1 VGVPMIAMRLCAIT
15 LVAIGG
21 AAAPS
26 VAQTLLAAD
35 RRILAE
41 FDARVHAYV
50 QVKDAA
56 RTTVLPL
63 VVLPDPGEI
72 RRRSDALATLIK
84 SARYDARR
92 GDIFTPA
99 IENLIRLAIRRGCEE
114 DYAALLALVDEERDA
129 PLPEPAIHGRWPA
142 AAPLPT
148 MPPDILAALPPL
160 PPGLQYRFMTRALV
174 LLDID
179 ANLIIDFVPDAIP
192 ITTVTASRSL
202 ALR

>member
-1 VGVPMIAMRLCAIT
+1 MIAMRLCAIT

-72 RRRSDALATLIK
+72 RRRSDALATVIK

-114 DYAALLALVDEERDA
+114 DYA